1 MEALCYGTTTPRAAP
16 VSCPAWRCRLH
27 SGAMSS
33 ATLTP
38 GSPTDVGLSAAVLER
53 ASGLLADALDAG
65 QISAASLTVARRGR
79 LVLSRGFG
87 HQRPEP
93 GARAVDSE
101 SIFLLA
107 SITKPVTAGAM
118 MLLVDRGLVSLDD
131 PVQLHLPEF
140 RGWDKAKIRVRDI
153 LSHISG
159 MPDMLPQNTRLRQAH
174 APIERFVDGAIHT
187 RLLFRPHTRFR
198 YQSKGILLAAAI
210 IERLTGLRLRD
221 FEEQEIFGP
230 LGMTH
235 SFLGLQGRAIEDL
248 VWCSPSMQQSPD
260 AVRWGQNSPYWRDF
274 GCPWGGM
281 HSTGLDLT
289 VLLSCVLSGGV
300 WGDTRVFSPA
310 ASRTMVSDQ
319 NPAHLDSPWGIGW
332 ALRDSRVWSFFGEQV
347 SAHTFG
353 HVGATGTV
361 AWADPDTG
369 LSCVC
374 LTNQMVAG
382 GALLRRVS
390 NTVAAALED

>member
-1 MEALCYGTTTPRAAP
+1 MSPAPALSPGAP
-16 VSCPAWRCRLH
+16 A
-27 SGAMSS
+27 
-33 ATLTP
+33 
-38 GSPTDVGLSAAVLER
+38 DVGLSASALDR
-53 ASGLLADALDAG
+53 AAELLSAALDAG
-65 QISAASLTVARRGR
+65 RISAASLTVARDGR

-87 HQRPEP
+87 AQRPEP
-93 GARAVDSE
+93 GARPVDAE

-107 SITKPVTAGAM
+107 SITKPVTACAV

-131 PVQLHLPEF
+131 PVQLHIPEF
-140 RGWDKAKIRVRDI
+140 RGWDKAKIRVGDI

-159 MPDMLPQNTRLRQAH
+159 MPDMLPHNTRLRQAH
-174 APIERFVDGAIHT
+174 APIERFVHGAIHT
-187 RLLFRPHTRFR
+187 RLLYRPRTDFS

-210 IERLTGLRLRD
+210 VERLTGMRLRD

-230 LGMTH
+230 LGMAH

-248 VWCSPSMQQSPD
+248 VWCSPSMQQS
-260 AVRWGQNSPYWRDF
+260 AEAERWGQNSPYWRDF

-289 VLLSCVLSGGV
+289 VLLQCMLNGGAY
-300 WGDTRVFSPA
+300 GDTRVLSRA
-310 ASRTMVSDQ
+310 AATAMVSDQ
-319 NPAHLDSPWGIGW
+319 NPAHLGSPWGIGW

-347 SAHTFG
+347 SPRTFG

-361 AWADPDTG
+361 AWADPETG
-369 LSCVC
+369 LCCVC
-374 LTNQMVAG
+374 LTNTMVEG

-390 NTVAAALED
+390 NTVAAAVEG